1 MDWYTNHYLPGRDAG
16 GDPKA
21 SPLLAPDLAGLPPA
35 IVLTAGFD
43 PLRDEGELYARR
55 LEAAGVRVSLRRFA
69 GLVHGFANMTSVSR
83 TGRAAMLE
91 AAASFRAA
99 LS

>member
-1 MDWYTNHYLPGRDAG
+1 MRS
-16 GDPKA
+16 DP
-21 SPLLAPDLAGLPPA
+21 APPPPA
-35 IVLTAGFD
+35 VVLTAGFD

-55 LEAAGVRVSLRRFA
+55 LEAAGVRVSLRRFP
-69 GLVHGFANMTSVSR
+69 GLIHGFANMTSTSR

-91 AAASFRAA
+91 AVASFRAT